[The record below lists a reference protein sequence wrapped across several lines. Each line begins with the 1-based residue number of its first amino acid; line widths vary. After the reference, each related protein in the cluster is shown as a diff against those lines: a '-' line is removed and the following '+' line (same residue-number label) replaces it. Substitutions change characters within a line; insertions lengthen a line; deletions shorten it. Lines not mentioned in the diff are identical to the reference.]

1 MTEPSVRKALDAF
14 VADRKWEQFHSVE
27 NLIKSIAIEA
37 GELLECVQ
45 WNQEIDQQQVR
56 DELADVLTYCQLLAA
71 KLKFDPDR
79 IILEKLARTEAKYPV
94 DKSRGTSARYDQL
107 DQ

>member
-1 MTEPSVRKALDAF
+1 MTEPTVRKALDAF
-14 VADRKWEQFHSVE
+14 VADRDWGQFHSVE

-45 WNQEIDQQQVR
+45 WNQEIDQHQVR

-71 KLKFDPDR
+71 KLNLDPDR

-94 DKSRGTSARYDQL
+94 DKSRGSSAKYDRL